1 MVMGSD
7 TDPTMSA
14 PVGKYTGWVRHDN
27 IADVTANEV
36 MARLT
41 TLGGI

>member
-1 MVMGSD
+1 
-7 TDPTMSA
+7 MSA
-14 PVGKYTGWVRHDN
+14 PVGEYAGWVRHDN

-36 MARLT
+36 MARLS